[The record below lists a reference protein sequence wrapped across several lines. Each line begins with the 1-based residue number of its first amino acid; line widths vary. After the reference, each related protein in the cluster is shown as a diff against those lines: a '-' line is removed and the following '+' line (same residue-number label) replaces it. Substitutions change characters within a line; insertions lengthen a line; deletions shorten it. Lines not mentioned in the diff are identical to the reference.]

1 MGKKRNIVSLAPKMN
16 FFQRLIWK
24 FRYNHTPQVMI
35 VHKTGFTW
43 QVFTRVN
50 SKGTWMFRETLKN
63 KKAAQAMQF
72 VKAKYRGYVFY
83 MPERAF
89 AKAAA
94 ALNKKKNEQ
103 Y

>member
-50 SKGTWMFRETLKN
+50 SKGTWIFRETLHN
-63 KKAAQAMQF
+63 KKAAQAMQY
-72 VKAKYRGYVFY
+72 VRANYKQYVFY
-83 MPERAF
+83 MPKIAMENA
-89 AKAAA
+89 AK
-94 ALNKKKNEQ
+94 ALNK
-103 Y
+103 

>member
-43 QVFTRVN
+43 QVVTRGN

-63 KKAAQAMQF
+63 KKAAQAMQY
-72 VKAKYRGYVFY
+72 VRANYKQYVFY
-83 MPERAF
+83 MPKTAMENA
-89 AKAAA
+89 AK
-94 ALNKKKNEQ
+94 ALNK
-103 Y
+103 